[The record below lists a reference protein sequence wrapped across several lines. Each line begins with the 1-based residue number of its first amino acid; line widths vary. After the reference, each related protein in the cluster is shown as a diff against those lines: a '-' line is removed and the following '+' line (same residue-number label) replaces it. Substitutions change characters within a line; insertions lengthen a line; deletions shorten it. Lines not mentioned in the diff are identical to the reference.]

1 MIIIRTAEDLARALE
16 APLDPI
22 LHDRLEAHS
31 EYLADY
37 PFEELAL
44 FLIIQPGDTLEAITA
59 ACAYRLVEGGRFTI
73 EAEAIDRHGNWLEVL
88 FVLSDDGFG
97 LVLFVPLERG
107 TDPSLLAACQALSPN
122 LELTPYH

>member
-1 MIIIRTAEDLARALE
+1 MIIIRKAEDLARALE

-22 LHDRLEAHS
+22 LHHRLEAQR

-37 PFEELAL
+37 PIEELAL
-44 FLIIQPGDTLEAITA
+44 FLIAQPGDTLETITA
-59 ACAYRLVEGGRFTI
+59 ACSYRLVESARFTI

-88 FVLSDDGFG
+88 WVLSDDGFG
-97 LVLFVPLERG
+97 LVLFVPLESD

-122 LELTPYH
+122 LNLIPNH